1 MKHIKIKFILF
12 FISLVILVSGCE
24 DKLSAEEI
32 VEQVQ
37 EKEANLEDY
46 SGTMCTT
53 VYLNGEK
60 NLEEETRIIYKKPNL
75 MKTIV
80 VEDGKDVESVSDGE
94 FAWSYDA
101 KTNTVTKMKLPEE
114 PLLTEKDFVNIIGNL
129 VNESEVSMLGVEAVD
144 GRSAYVLE
152 ARPKTEENESELI
165 SRTKIWVDR
174 ETWMVLKSSIYNN
187 EGNLILEVEMRDLKI
202 NTGIPDS
209 KFKFEIPEGAKVET
223 LDLDEE
229 LKTPDNLSL
238 KEAREQASFKILVP
252 EYVPDGYMLNSTM
265 ISEKDETGA
274 EGQSSETVILSYQ
287 KGSENFNVIEA
298 VYENKSEE
306 NTFME
311 GAEKISINGTE
322 GKYLNEFGNTK
333 MLQWELGGVEINLIG
348 SLEKAEMLKIAESF
362 KELSAEVDVLDAES
376 LMEPFTEFYILGPD
390 GTAENYP
397 TDYVLGDNGTII
409 VAVINHEQKPV
420 NYTMEVRLENT
431 SLPLPDDQKNI
442 YIRDNETWEKAVT
455 ITPPFE
461 GTNMN
466 LQFLLYNND
475 KKEMLENISV
485 PYRDLHLWINVTA
498 QNLSKNTSTPITA
511 V

>member
-165 SRTKIWVDR
+165 SRTKIWVDK

-209 KFKFEIPEGAKVET
+209 EFKFEIPEGAKVET

-252 EYVPDGYMLNSTM
+252 EYIPDGYMLNSTM

-362 KELSAEVDVLDAES
+362 KELSA
-376 LMEPFTEFYILGPD
+376 
-390 GTAENYP
+390 
-397 TDYVLGDNGTII
+397 
-409 VAVINHEQKPV
+409 
-420 NYTMEVRLENT
+420 
-431 SLPLPDDQKNI
+431 
-442 YIRDNETWEKAVT
+442 
-455 ITPPFE
+455 
-461 GTNMN
+461 
-466 LQFLLYNND
+466 
-475 KKEMLENISV
+475 
-485 PYRDLHLWINVTA
+485 
-498 QNLSKNTSTPITA
+498 
-511 V
+511 